1 MNKKTVVKDVKKRIN
16 SFCNKKAEK
25 QKKDNQGKEKKWRKR
40 GHPPLPPNIFSLS
53 CDALCVSS
61 PNCVTEMTIRTHTQN
76 TQNKRKGVFCT
87 PHTQRGSTRHTQTHK
102 KKQHTRSQQ
111 QAHNVCAFFSRQRS
125 VCVCAYA
132 KTCVWRGHF
141 LLAQKGCVCT
151 KNVKKT
157 LKTGSKRGSK
167 TLEQKQTKC

>member
-61 PNCVTEMTIRTHTQN
+61 PNCVTEMTIRTHT
-76 TQNKRKGVFCT
+76 KH
-87 PHTQRGSTRHTQTHK
+87 P
-102 KKQHTRSQQ
+102 
-111 QAHNVCAFFSRQRS
+111 
-125 VCVCAYA
+125 
-132 KTCVWRGHF
+132 
-141 LLAQKGCVCT
+141 
-151 KNVKKT
+151 
-157 LKTGSKRGSK
+157 
-167 TLEQKQTKC
+167 KQTKRSFLHPPHTERKHKTHTNAQEKTAHALSTTSA